1 MNVAANLRFAERRAA
16 RTRAIGFDRVVG
28 MLELQPLMTRRVHQL
43 SGGEKQRVAIG
54 RALLTQPR
62 LMLLDEPLAS
72 LDRERREEV
81 LPYLETLRDQLALPM
96 VYVSHRFDE
105 VLRLATRIVLMQ
117 SGSVVAQGEIG
128 TISLDRRLRALIGP
142 DWVGAVV
149 HGTVVGREPSGGLL
163 RVRIGSGELQVNA
176 VSPPGTTLRVQVLAR
191 DVIVATQKPEFLSVR
206 NHLSGI
212 VTAVE
217 DDGASDLIS
226 IDVGGGDGGGPTI
239 LARITKAATRELALA
254 PAKPVWALV
263 KSVALRGVTSAGS
276 PRE

>member
-1 MNVAANLRFAERRAA
+1 M
-16 RTRAIGFDRVVG
+16 
-28 MLELQPLMTRRVHQL
+28 
-43 SGGEKQRVAIG
+43 
-54 RALLTQPR
+54 
-62 LMLLDEPLAS
+62 
-72 LDRERREEV
+72 
-81 LPYLETLRDQLALPM
+81 
-96 VYVSHRFDE
+96 
-105 VLRLATRIVLMQ
+105 
-117 SGSVVAQGEIG
+117 
-128 TISLDRRLRALIGP
+128 
-142 DWVGAVV
+142 
-149 HGTVVGREPSGGLL
+149 
-163 RVRIGSGELQVNA
+163 RIGSGELQVNA

-276 PRE
+276 LRE